1 MPRTTL
7 RRFAAWAA
15 LAGSVACRASQ
26 PPEPLPT
33 PSPVGVPSPMA
44 TSTPLPPVV
53 PAPTPRPVETPPP
66 APPPV
71 ATPLPTPVSTPTPA
85 PTLDPARV
93 ATLVAEG
100 EAALAEGRL
109 EAAGER
115 FGAALALDAGDARAR
130 RGQARVATTRLGL
143 TRTFVPEIPSAE
155 GAEGKVKALQ
165 GFEDLQG
172 MDVRKA
178 VKVPAR
184 AELEGGPSR
193 VKPGDSYT
201 VRIFLRNQDAKKK
214 QKLRVARVNV
224 QRIVNGK
231 ASPVAVDWKPI
242 EVKHR
247 ERPLLASLTD
257 RWEDDV
263 TSWQLV
269 VKVYAEGGDSYENRL
284 VWK

>member
-1 MPRTTL
+1 
-7 RRFAAWAA
+7 
-15 LAGSVACRASQ
+15 
-26 PPEPLPT
+26 
-33 PSPVGVPSPMA
+33 
-44 TSTPLPPVV
+44 
-53 PAPTPRPVETPPP
+53 
-66 APPPV
+66 
-71 ATPLPTPVSTPTPA
+71 VSA
-85 PTLDPARV
+85 
-93 ATLVAEG
+93 LVADGEG
-100 EAALAEGRL
+100 ALAEGRL
-109 EAAGER
+109 AEAGER
-115 FGAALALDAGDARAR
+115 FGAALALDPNDARAR
-130 RGQARVATTRLGL
+130 QGQARVATTRLGL
-143 TRTFVPEIPSAE
+143 TRTFVPELPSAE

-165 GFEDLQG
+165 GFEDLEG

-201 VRIFLRNQDAKKK
+201 VRIYLRNQDAKKK
-214 QKLRVARVNV
+214 QKLRIANVSV
-224 QRIVNGK
+224 QRVVNGK
-231 ASPVAVDWKPI
+231 ASRVAVDWKPL

-247 ERPLLASLTD
+247 ERPLLASLSD

>member
-1 MPRTTL
+1 MPCLRS
-7 RRFAAWAA
+7 RRFAACAA
-15 LAGSVACRASQ
+15 LAGSIACRASQ

-33 PSPVGVPSPMA
+33 PSPVGIA
-44 TSTPLPPVV
+44 TPTPLPPT
-53 PAPTPRPVETPPP
+53 PAPKPRPTVTPPP
-66 APPPV
+66 AP
-71 ATPLPTPVSTPTPA
+71 TPAPTPTLAVRSTPTPA

-93 ATLVAEG
+93 SALVADGEG
-100 EAALAEGRL
+100 ALAGGRLAEAA
-109 EAAGER
+109 ER
-115 FGAALALDAGDARAR
+115 FGAALALDPGDAGAR
-130 RGQARVATTRLGL
+130 KGQARVATTQLGL
-143 TRTFVPEIPSAE
+143 TRTFVPELPSAE
-155 GAEGKVKALQ
+155 GGEGKVKALE
-165 GFEDLQG
+165 GFDDLEG
-172 MDVRKA
+172 MDVRRA

-201 VRIFLRNQDAKKK
+201 VRIYLRNQDAKKK
-214 QKLRVARVNV
+214 QKLRIVNVNV
-224 QRIVNGK
+224 QRVVNGK
-231 ASPVAVDWKPI
+231 ASRVAVDWKPL

-247 ERPLLASLTD
+247 ERPLLASLSD